1 MGKLEGIFWIG
12 TIIGL
17 AIASPNAAVAAGADV
32 GQHGVKTLLTSIPGL
47 SADQKNRI
55 THLTNTAKMQTAPL
69 HEQIAAARKNL
80 ARLWSADELD
90 KQSIASKQAELDGAM
105 AKVRAIWDDFFVQL
119 HDVLT
124 TTQRSW
130 LAARAPG
137 LHGSDAGAQLGVS
150 PKGCVC
156 GEAPGTQ
163 HP

>member
-1 MGKLEGIFWIG
+1 MGKLAGIFWIG

-17 AIASPNAAVAAGADV
+17 ATTPARAAQPTRAVT
-32 GQHGVKTLLTSIPGL
+32 GQQGVKTMLMSIPGL

-55 THLTNTAKMQTAPL
+55 AHLTNTAKMQTAPL

-80 ARLWSADELD
+80 ARLWAADQLD
-90 KQSIASKQAELDGAM
+90 KQVIAAKQADLDAAM
-105 AKVRAIWDDFFVQL
+105 AKVRVIWDDFFVQL

-124 TTQRSW
+124 ATQRSW

-137 LHGSDAGAQLGVS
+137 LHGSDTGSQLGVT
-150 PKGCVC
+150 PKDCLC
-156 GEAPGTQ
+156 GDAPGAQ

>member
-17 AIASPNAAVAAGADV
+17 ATASPNAVVVARADV
-32 GQHGVKTLLTSIPGL
+32 GRLGVKTLLTSIPGL

-69 HEQIAAARKNL
+69 HEQIAAVRKYL

-90 KQSIASKQAELDGAM
+90 KQTIASKQAELDAAM

-124 TTQRSW
+124 APQRTW

-150 PKGCVC
+150 PKGCLC

>member
-17 AIASPNAAVAAGADV
+17 ATWSPHAAQAAPAGV
-32 GQHGVKTLLTSIPGL
+32 GQQGVKTMLMSIPGL
-47 SADQKNRI
+47 NADQKNRI

-90 KQSIASKQAELDGAM
+90 KSAIASKHAELDGAM

-124 TTQRSW
+124 TQQRSW

-150 PKGCVC
+150 PKGCLC
-156 GEAPGTQ
+156 GETPAAQ

>member
-1 MGKLEGIFWIG
+1 MGKLESIFWIG
-12 TIIGL
+12 TIVGL
-17 AIASPNAAVAAGADV
+17 ATASPNAAGVARAEV

-90 KQSIASKQAELDGAM
+90 KQAIAAKQAELDGAM

-124 TTQRSW
+124 TMQRSW

-150 PKGCVC
+150 PKGCLC

-163 HP
+163 RP

>member
-12 TIIGL
+12 TILGL
-17 AIASPNAAVAAGADV
+17 ATAAPHAAWSASPSA
-32 GQHGVKTLLTSIPGL
+32 GQHGVKTMLMTIPGL
-47 SADQKNRI
+47 NADQKGRI
-55 THLTNTAKMQTAPL
+55 ARLTNTARLQAAPL

-90 KQSIASKQAELDGAM
+90 KTTIASKRAELDGAM
-105 AKVRAIWDDFFVQL
+105 ASVRAIWDDFFVQL

-124 TTQRSW
+124 PTQRAW

-137 LHGSDAGAQLGVS
+137 LHGSDAGVQLGVS
-150 PKGCVC
+150 PKGCLC
-156 GEAPGTQ
+156 GDPQGTQ